1 MVSTMEMRGTVGPEL
16 GVDGGVL
23 RGGWVGMV
31 AH

>member
-1 MVSTMEMRGTVGPEL
+1 MVLTTEMRGMVGAEL